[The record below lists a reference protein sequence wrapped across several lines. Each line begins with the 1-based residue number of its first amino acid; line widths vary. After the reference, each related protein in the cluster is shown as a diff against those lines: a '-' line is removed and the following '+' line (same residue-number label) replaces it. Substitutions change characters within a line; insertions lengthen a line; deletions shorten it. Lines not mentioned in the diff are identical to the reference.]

1 MYVQWSDGYVLMAV
15 ALAALA
21 VLISAR
27 GVVLYRAGALVALRK
42 LWWMVALFVLL
53 LGPFGFVTAR
63 ILEKNSGT
71 DLHAEAPPVT
81 LVLAD
86 GKRVS
91 LSALKGKTV
100 LLDFWATW
108 CAPCRAEHPVFQKL
122 YDELKSRSDVSV
134 ITFNVD
140 HDVSKVAPYMAEN
153 KYTFP
158 VLLASE
164 VVDRVLDAVAIPQN
178 WFLTKSGKLE
188 VLQVGFNSEPDWR
201 DKMVAKLEEVGK
213 LP

>member
-1 MYVQWSDGYVLMAV
+1 MAV

-108 CAPCRAEHPVFQKL
+108 CAPCKASAPAVERLAATRAGRGLAVVGVASEDEEAAWREYLKQHPAPRW
-122 YDELKSRSDVSV
+122 E
-134 ITFNVD
+134 TFDRDGSLTKAFAANSKPTFILIDRQGNVRWRTTGW
-140 HDVSKVAPYMAEN
+140 SPYSYFFLERKADA
-153 KYTFP
+153 
-158 VLLASE
+158 LLAE
-164 VVDRVLDAVAIPQN
+164 
-178 WFLTKSGKLE
+178 
-188 VLQVGFNSEPDWR
+188 
-201 DKMVAKLEEVGK
+201 
-213 LP
+213 